1 MHSKAEKLEAF
12 SRLLDL
18 MDTLR
23 AECPWDRKQT
33 KESIRVNTIEEV
45 YELSEAI
52 LSNVPAD
59 IREELGDVLL
69 HIVFYSKMAE
79 EQKYYDIA
87 DVCNSLCDK
96 MIARHPHIYGEAV
109 AEDSEAV
116 LKNWAAL
123 KMKEKEGTE
132 QGVLS
137 GVPNG
142 LPSLI
147 KAYRMQDKARGVGFD
162 WEEPADAWGKF
173 AEEQGEVREAIKGG
187 KSEEV
192 ESEFGDLLF
201 SLINVARLY
210 KVNPD
215 TALEKTNQKFLR
227 RFNYVEQK
235 ARQHGQDLN
244 EMSLEEMDKYW
255 DEAKAKGL

>member
-52 LSNVPAD
+52 LSDVPTD

-79 EQKYYDIA
+79 EKSHYDIA
-87 DVCNSLCDK
+87 DVCNALCDK
-96 MIARHPHIYGEAV
+96 MIARHPHIYGDV
-109 AEDSEAV
+109 KAEDSETV
-116 LKNWAAL
+116 LKNWATL

-137 GVPNG
+137 GVPKG

-147 KAYRMQDKARGVGFD
+147 KSYRMQDKARGVGFD
-162 WEEPADAWGKF
+162 WENPEDAWEKF
-173 AEEQGEVREAIKGG
+173 AEEQSEVREAIRQNDK
-187 KSEEV
+187 EEI
-192 ESEFGDLLF
+192 EEEFGDLLF

-227 RFNYVEQK
+227 RFNYLEEK
-235 ARQHGQDLN
+235 ARENGQELT

>member
-52 LSNVPAD
+52 LSDVPAD

-79 EQKYYDIA
+79 EQKHYDIA
-87 DVCNSLCDK
+87 DVCNALCDK
-96 MIARHPHIYGEAV
+96 MIARHPHIYGETV

-137 GVPNG
+137 GVPSG

-147 KAYRMQDKARGVGFD
+147 KAYRMQDKVRGVGFD
-162 WEEPADAWGKF
+162 WEKPADAWDKF
-173 AEEQGEVREAIKGG
+173 AEEQGEVREAIAEGNA
-187 KSEEV
+187 EEI
-192 ESEFGDLLF
+192 EGEFGDLLF

-235 ARQHGQDLN
+235 ARENGQDLTQ
-244 EMSLEEMDKYW
+244 MSLEEMDKYW